1 MELENKLKKLFSETF
16 NVPEEKITPETQPAN
31 LAEWDSLGQLRLFM
45 NIESEFQISFQIDE
59 IKELYSFEM
68 LLKRI
73 LEKKTETT

>member
-16 NVPEEKITPETQPAN
+16 NVAEEKITPETQPAN

-45 NIESEFQISFQIDE
+45 NMESEFQISFQIDE

-73 LEKKTETT
+73 MEKKLKTT